1 MKQLLFKGF
10 LTLAL
15 ARMAAGQALAGYT
28 NNSPFVG
35 GTAPQIDAINFV
47 NLAPF
52 EFAIGGPTPFDFTD
66 TSFFTNKSTMFC
78 NLGFRFDTET
88 NVSGQFVSQMAAS
101 FVNTGI
107 NA

>member
-1 MKQLLFKGF
+1 MKRLLFTGF
-10 LTLAL
+10 LALAL
-15 ARMAAGQALAGYT
+15 ARVAAGQASAGYT
-28 NNSPFVG
+28 NNSPFIG

-52 EFAIGGPTPFDFTD
+52 EFVIGGPTPYSFTD

-78 NLGFRFDTET
+78 NFGFRFDTLT
-88 NVSGQFVSQMAAS
+88 NSQRQMAAS

-107 NA
+107 NAQIY